1 MENEAFELSQV
12 IMKDTSV
19 VALPKIPTALPAEP
33 IASDDAGIKSYVSP
47 KPIPHTKHYV
57 GEF

>member
-1 MENEAFELSQV
+1 
-12 IMKDTSV
+12 MKDTSV